1 MIVTVGLLFIA
12 LILIGVGIWFV
23 VNTDR
28 YTGGVTATVINEPC
42 QIAPGPAP
50 GPGPAPIPSCDSK
63 YTFTVDDNTYTGK
76 LEEKLTTSTVDIS
89 YDPSD
94 PNISRKGDPDNK
106 YVGPVFIGSGVVMGV
121 FTAVFSLQ

>member
-28 YTGGVTATVINEPC
+28 YTGGVTATVINESC
-42 QIAPGPAP
+42 QIAPAS
-50 GPGPAPIPSCDSK
+50 GPGPAPSCDSK
-63 YTFTVDDNTYTGK
+63 YSFTVGDSTYMGK

-94 PNISRKGDPDNK
+94 PNINRKGDPDNK
-106 YVGPVFIGSGVVMGV
+106 YWGPVLIGSGVVMGV
-121 FTAVFSLQ
+121 VTAVFSMQ

>member
-42 QIAPGPAP
+42 QIAPAP

-63 YTFTVDDNTYTGK
+63 YAFTVDDNTYMGK

-106 YVGPVFIGSGVVMGV
+106 YVGPVLIGSGVVMGV
-121 FTAVFSLQ
+121 FTAVFSL

>member
-42 QIAPGPAP
+42 QIAPGPGPAP
-50 GPGPAPIPSCDSK
+50 GPAAAPTCDSK
-63 YTFTVDDNTYTGK
+63 YSFKVDNATYMGK

-106 YVGPVFIGSGVVMGV
+106 YLGPVLIGSGVVTGV
-121 FTAVFSLQ
+121 IGVAFSLR